1 MLLQLPPG
9 WVGLIEGEKEL
20 PPPGDSAFS
29 VPETVGGADDVVDGA
44 EVVDDGVVVVVGS
57 SLVLL
62 HPAVSVPIVT
72 IAAAAP
78 ASASRLIIDT
88 LRMISHLLPGAGRV
102 PEIPLAEERSTADL
116 RVR

>member
-1 MLLQLPPG
+1 MLVQLPPG
-9 WVGLIEGEKEL
+9 CGALTVGENELLSPGE
-20 PPPGDSAFS
+20 SAFS
-29 VPETVGGADDVVDGA
+29 VPETVGGAVDVVDGTD
-44 EVVDDGVVVVVGS
+44 VVDDGVVVVVGS

-72 IAAAAP
+72 IAAVAP
-78 ASASRLIIDT
+78 ASASRLIIET

-102 PEIPLAEERSTADL
+102 PEVPLVEERSTADL

>member
-20 PPPGDSAFS
+20 PPPGDIFFC
-29 VPETVGGADDVVDGA
+29 VPDTAGDVVD
-44 EVVDDGVVVVVGS
+44 DDGVVVVVGS

-72 IAAAAP
+72 IAAVAP
-78 ASASRLIIDT
+78 ASASRLIIET
-88 LRMISHLLPGAGRV
+88 LRIISHLLPGAGRV